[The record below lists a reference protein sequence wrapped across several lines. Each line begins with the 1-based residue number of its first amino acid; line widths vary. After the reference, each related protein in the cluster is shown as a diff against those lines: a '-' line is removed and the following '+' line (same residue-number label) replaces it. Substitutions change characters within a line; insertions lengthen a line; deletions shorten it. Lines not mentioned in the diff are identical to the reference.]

1 MLLALCLV
9 AMPNVWT
16 GTTHDGVHQCKLN
29 LGDRGLLAYVGKGG
43 KKTTERVAS
52 QSTSLPEC
60 VAAMERVLDRSQHPV
75 PLPADLYAVL
85 CGLPLLAGNASK
97 AVRAN
102 VVSIL
107 SLGNPR
113 QHEHPASG
121 RRPVSSRTYHSR
133 RPLIRRGRFA
143 SSLSAFRRFSLRSA
157 SPSRRG
163 SRWQMHRLGL
173 SCSR

>member
-52 QSTSLPEC
+52 QSTSLPKC
-60 VAAMERVLDRSQHPV
+60 VAVMERVLDRSQHPV

-113 QHEHPASG
+113 QHEHPVLLAG
-121 RRPVSSRTYHSR
+121 V
-133 RPLIRRGRFA
+133 
-143 SSLSAFRRFSLRSA
+143 
-157 SPSRRG
+157 
-163 SRWQMHRLGL
+163 Q
-173 SCSR
+173 